1 MYTLSAGFTAI
12 VYAIAVLQAATL
24 GDPRRPADIQKYVR
38 STEAGEGPHT
48 LGLLSLV
55 MAVASMAI
63 KVNDVQEQSSKY
75 RCCCN
80 RCLSFMVVWCW

>member
-1 MYTLSAGFTAI
+1 MHAI
-12 VYAIAVLQAATL
+12 VDLQAATL

-55 MAVASMAI
+55 MAMASMAI
-63 KVNDVQEQSSKY
+63 KVTDV
-75 RCCCN
+75 
-80 RCLSFMVVWCW
+80 VTD